1 MPRKLFRCSADSAPR
16 VSAPL
21 VAGAAP
27 FTCDGDADMWV
38 GFCATT
44 AAVAAKSSSVVSCD
58 TFVIVSSSVRLTAN
72 GIAAS
77 RGKTAQAARRSHA
90 EQTRRFSLM
99 RRVSRVTEC
108 RCYCVRVPPMRV
120 GTSAGVVKL
129 TDQRSE
135 EALSGVLEYQPN
147 RWLSLY
153 AIPAVLHLSDNVNG
167 RPVSSSGLGD
177 LPLVV
182 AASYASPTPG

>member
-58 TFVIVSSSVRLTAN
+58 TFVIVTSSVRLAAN

-90 EQTRRFSLM
+90 EQTRRCSLR
-99 RRVSRVTEC
+99 RRVSGVIEC

-120 GTSAGVVKL
+120 LVRCTALLVAVASPVAA
-129 TDQRSE
+129 QSPRSE
-135 EALSGVLEYQPN
+135 EHTSELQSPCNLVCRLLLEKKKKKN
-147 RWLSLY
+147 NTT
-153 AIPAVLHLSDNVNG
+153 HLTQITIRNQNPHT
-167 RPVSSSGLGD
+167 R
-177 LPLVV
+177 
-182 AASYASPTPG
+182 